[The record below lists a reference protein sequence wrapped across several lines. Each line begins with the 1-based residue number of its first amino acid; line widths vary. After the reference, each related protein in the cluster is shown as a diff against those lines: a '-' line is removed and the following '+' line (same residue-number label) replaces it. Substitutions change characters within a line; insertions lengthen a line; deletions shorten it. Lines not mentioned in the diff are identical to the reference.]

1 MCNAR
6 YKQRQVNA
14 IESISKLF
22 REMDSNWLIF
32 DRWNSIN
39 FQEIKLKHR
48 WLKNIE
54 THNLF
59 NKNISIA
66 S

>member
-1 MCNAR
+1 MLLKVFLN
-6 YKQRQVNA
+6 Y
-14 IESISKLF
+14 LF
-22 REMDSNWLIF
+22 REMDNNWFIF
-32 DRWNSIN
+32 DCWNSIN

-48 WLKNIE
+48 WLKHIE

-59 NKNISIA
+59 NQNISIA